1 MLYIMS
7 DHVTF
12 FFYVVKDYVHS
23 SFMDWT
29 GKTVTW
35 CVLLLSPEYYK
46 NMHLQISFSAIT
58 NLELLFIYL
67 YLLSMPLLTRA
78 SQIWQQCHEG
88 DASESF
94 SLSKKYPNIQRNITN
109 WTNPMMGAKST
120 PKPVTKSGKI
130 FSAHINKKYYYSY
143 NICLQDHFFLY
154 LSFIKSK
161 RVTVVHMMMAKPHKL
176 VPFYATLLDACSF
189 SI

>member
-1 MLYIMS
+1 
-7 DHVTF
+7 
-12 FFYVVKDYVHS
+12 
-23 SFMDWT
+23 
-29 GKTVTW
+29 
-35 CVLLLSPEYYK
+35 
-46 NMHLQISFSAIT
+46 
-58 NLELLFIYL
+58 
-67 YLLSMPLLTRA
+67 
-78 SQIWQQCHEG
+78 
-88 DASESF
+88 
-94 SLSKKYPNIQRNITN
+94 
-109 WTNPMMGAKST
+109 MMGAKST